1 MNDTEE
7 DWQDPLLDVSIPY
20 NSLAPY
26 ALTCCQ
32 LDEDLQDLISF
43 FSTLSKEDL
52 AHHINE
58 TSFESSLRVL
68 KNVLLVRP
76 SKLISSSGRE
86 LGHEQPPEKT
96 EGLQKAPSA
105 VNTESQLKLQ
115 KSKLAGTDSCLL
127 DSLGGD
133 AKAVNEGAVGSD
145 ITGGGPATATS
156 QAPEGAAQVVN
167 STGKA
172 DSKGEGGQPSDSS
185 KMLLTFFKELEAA
198 KLFENL
204 ESFSGILAAHSIHLR
219 ILQDVVSDI
228 FRVEELR
235 LRLCSQLAALLNP
248 IILSRLESYKNS
260 LFFTA
265 FTVPPS
271 DDPSLNSKESLNSLP
286 NPMIYKWPSNSTCIE
301 DYKLHM
307 SRLPLLCFSEV
318 FKLGS
323 CISKSLRTENIQKT
337 SLEPGVEQTIDFSD
351 VYNDECS
358 VRIKSIE
365 SIYDHESGPQM
376 DHPLFNLDYGSDTG
390 LNAGSSNHHPV
401 NHHHHHHHPLCIDI
415 AQDSKDIERDIIY
428 VNGKEYSGAN
438 GGYER
443 IVFIIAGLV
452 ESYWLKLSKFC
463 AGSEV
468 SSADKE
474 EVAKNASKTVE
485 IYSGGFMCNSASC
498 DSNESYEDRDTDS
511 VIIATILVHILS
523 RTFSGG
529 ACFDKVSLVYNKPD
543 CIVISPNSKRA
554 RPLEMLILPNIA
566 LMLSTLRFRLY
577 EVMESLTV
585 NTQPRFLVDTH
596 VVSRL
601 VPDSAFMESL
611 PYHSFHILSR
621 TPVGKIPPS
630 IYQHLIKSSNAF
642 LANNVL
648 YTRIKVSKRVEA
660 GAQLGE
666 PRERTGDEKL
676 QSGVDES
683 FENAKEELYKECSS
697 LQNELRETD
706 RNTQET
712 ILSNNKCLDTDKII
726 EVTGDDLT
734 IITPGEAAL
743 FRMFT
748 NIQDKDAVQNSIE
761 NFDLSNSEMSTIK
774 EAADG
779 MDRCESNSNSNAS
792 AREEEE
798 TGEFDTEFPTSEPRL
813 QPRSSGVQIPSGLVA
828 ESDAW
833 SARVQV
839 TDRFQHEDR
848 EGDSPRMDNHLCGV
862 PQGGGCV
869 EYSLNSELA
878 SSERRK
884 ENSEDKNSNSS
895 SSFYLEFADQQ
906 PNKEIPRLY
915 FLHDEINFPDTCYI
929 TSNIYIASSENL
941 SDLANDLCNLPADS
955 IGAID
960 QENQQLVLFLQSRR
974 VISQFGIFNIINT

>member
-26 ALTCCQ
+26 ALTCHQ

-58 TSFESSLRVL
+58 TSFESSLRIL
-68 KNVLLVRP
+68 KNVLLAQP
-76 SKLISSSGRE
+76 SKFVNSSGRE
-86 LGHEQPPEKT
+86 LALEQPENV
-96 EGLQKAPSA
+96 ESFQRNPSA
-105 VNTESQLKLQ
+105 ASTESQSKLQ
-115 KSKLAGTDSCLL
+115 KNKSAGTDSCLL
-127 DSLGGD
+127 DPLGGD
-133 AKAVNEGAVGSD
+133 AMTTNEGVARSDTAGGGLVAAASQVPEGAVQ
-145 ITGGGPATATS
+145 ATS
-156 QAPEGAAQVVN
+156 
-167 STGKA
+167 STNKTDIKDEDGKLV
-172 DSKGEGGQPSDSS
+172 DNS
-185 KMLLTFFKELEAA
+185 KMLITFFKELEAA

-271 DDPSLNSKESLNSLP
+271 DNPSLNLKGSLNSLP
-286 NPMIYKWPSNSTCIE
+286 NPIIYKWPSSSTSIE
-301 DYKLHM
+301 DYKLYM

-318 FKLGS
+318 FELGS
-323 CISKSLRTENIQKT
+323 CISKSLKAENNQKT
-337 SLEPGVEQTIDFSD
+337 LEPGAEQTIDFSD
-351 VYNDECS
+351 IYTDECS

-365 SIYDHESGPQM
+365 SIYDHESGPQL
-376 DHPLFNLDYGSDTG
+376 DHPLFNVDHGSGNGLSATG
-390 LNAGSSNHHPV
+390 SNPI
-401 NHHHHHHHPLCIDI
+401 HHHPLCIDI
-415 AQDSKDIERDIIY
+415 AQDSKDIERDVIY

-443 IVFIIAGLV
+443 IIFIVASLV
-452 ESYWLKLSKFC
+452 ESYWLKLSN
-463 AGSEV
+463 V
-468 SSADKE
+468 SADSEISSDKE
-474 EVAKNASKTVE
+474 IIAQNSSKTVE
-485 IYSGGFMCNSASC
+485 LCSGSMCNFVNR
-498 DSNESYEDRDTDS
+498 DLNESYEDRDTDS

-529 ACFDKVSLVYNKPD
+529 ACFDKVSLVYNKPE

-566 LMLSTLRFRLY
+566 LMLSTLRFGLY
-577 EVMESLTV
+577 EVMENLTI
-585 NTQPRFLVDTH
+585 NTQPCFLVDTH

-601 VPDSAFMESL
+601 IPDSVLIESL

-630 IYQHLIKSSNAF
+630 IYHHLIKRTNTF

-648 YTRIKVSKRVEA
+648 YTRIKIAKRVDSCAQLETQERAEDERLMQPGSDESSEDPIDLCEKCSGVQNEYREA
-660 GAQLGE
+660 GRSVHEAVLCN
-666 PRERTGDEKL
+666 
-676 QSGVDES
+676 S
-683 FENAKEELYKECSS
+683 
-697 LQNELRETD
+697 
-706 RNTQET
+706 
-712 ILSNNKCLDTDKII
+712 KCLDTDKII

-748 NIQDKDAVQNSIE
+748 NIQDKDAAHSSIE
-761 NFDLSNSEMSTIK
+761 NFNLSNSEIPTNK
-774 EAADG
+774 EAVDG
-779 MDRCESNSNSNAS
+779 TDHDDHDSSPNVSAKEEGG
-792 AREEEE
+792 AREN
-798 TGEFDTEFPTSEPRL
+798 DAKFPNPESKS
-813 QPRSSGVQIPSGLVA
+813 QSVSGVPGFPGFV

-833 SARVQV
+833 PAQVQV
-839 TDRFQHEDR
+839 TDSFQHDDQEGSFLPIDSVCNVAQEKSLEDA
-848 EGDSPRMDNHLCGV
+848 
-862 PQGGGCV
+862 
-869 EYSLNSELA
+869 LNSE
-878 SSERRK
+878 SVSEERR
-884 ENSEDKNSNSS
+884 ENSEHKNG
-895 SSFYLEFADQQ
+895 SFYMEFSDQQ
-906 PNKEIPRLY
+906 PSKDIPRLY
-915 FLHDEINFPDTCYI
+915 FLHDNIDLPDTCYI

-941 SDLANDLCNLPADS
+941 SNLANDLCNLPADS